1 MVWFMSRASRHHIP
15 NQVWHITHRCHQRDF
30 LFKFAKDRKCW
41 LEWLYEARKRYG
53 LCILNYMVTSN
64 HIHLLVVDDESD
76 VISKSLQLVA
86 GRTAQAFNR
95 RKKRKGSFWED
106 RYHATA
112 IEGGEYLLRCL
123 IYMDMNMV
131 RAGVVSHPSQ
141 WEHSGYHEIQSPPQR
156 YRLIDRRKLVEL
168 VGLADEKELQ
178 HLHSEWV
185 GQACLQKQA
194 KQTPW
199 VEAVAVGSEAFV
211 LGMKEKMGM
220 RVLGRKVD
228 LDNDIYTLREP
239 ESAYNAH
246 FDSKKVLLSAENA
259 VYFDEML

>member
-1 MVWFMSRASRHHIP
+1 
-15 NQVWHITHRCHQRDF
+15 
-30 LFKFAKDRKCW
+30 
-41 LEWLYEARKRYG
+41 
-53 LCILNYMVTSN
+53 
-64 HIHLLVVDDESD
+64 
-76 VISKSLQLVA
+76 
-86 GRTAQAFNR
+86 
-95 RKKRKGSFWED
+95 
-106 RYHATA
+106 
-112 IEGGEYLLRCL
+112 
-123 IYMDMNMV
+123 MV

-168 VGLADEKELQ
+168 VGLSDEKELQ